1 MTLLPGIRARKLAT
15 ERYEANILEREG
27 DEASGTPVVFI
38 HGNVSSSLFWQP
50 TMLRLPADHRAI
62 AIDLRGFGDS
72 ETKPVDAT
80 RGLGD
85 YSDDVAAVLA
95 ALGLDSVN
103 FVGWS
108 MGGGV
113 VMQLMLEHPELAR
126 TVTLQAPVS
135 PYGFGPTARD
145 GSLLSPDAAGS
156 GAGGVNPDFIERLRS
171 GDTSDAEQTSPR
183 NVYRA
188 SYVKPG
194 FVSEHEDVWVESML
208 TTKVVDGNYPGDST
222 LSANWPGFAPGGVG
236 VLNTMAPTHFNTSG
250 IVDLAVKPP
259 LLWIHGTDDAI
270 VSDASFFDFNHLGA
284 LGAIPG
290 WPGEQIAPA
299 QQMVSQSRDV
309 FEAYAAAGGS
319 FTEVEL
325 ADCGHSP
332 QLEKPTEFDAALL
345 AHVR

>member
-1 MTLLPGIRARKLAT
+1 MTLLSGITARKVPT
-15 ERYEANILEREG
+15 DRYEANILERAG
-27 DEASGTPVVFI
+27 DSADGTPVVFI

-85 YSDDVAAVLA
+85 FSDDIASVLD
-95 ALGLDSVN
+95 ALDLDTVN
-103 FVGWS
+103 LVGWS

-113 VMQLMLEHPELAR
+113 VMQFMLEHPGRAR

-156 GAGGVNPDFIERLRS
+156 GAGGVNPGFIERLRE
-171 GDTSDAEQTSPR
+171 GDTSDEDQTSPR
-183 NVYRA
+183 SVYRS

-208 TTKVVDGNYPGDST
+208 TTKVAEGSYPGDSK
-222 LSANWPGFAPGGVG
+222 LSANWPGFAPGDEG
-236 VLNTMAPTHFNTSG
+236 VLNTMAPTRFNTSA

-284 LGAIPG
+284 LGVIPG
-290 WPGEQIAPA
+290 WPGAEIAPA
-299 QQMVSQSRDV
+299 QEMVSQTRDV
-309 FEAYAAAGGS
+309 LTRYRDAGGS
-319 FTEVEL
+319 FTELEL

-332 QLEKPTEFDAALL
+332 QLEKPAEFDAALH